1 MPKKEK
7 KNGKLK
13 KWQLNTLIGTA
24 AAVVVIGGG
33 VMVWSST
40 SQSASQ
46 ESQVVRVTKVTRGR
60 VASSILLSGSVKAGA
75 EQYVY
80 YDATKGDLSDIYVN
94 VGDQVGNGQAL
105 AQYSTTDAQA
115 NYDAAVRAQERIGRQ
130 INELKATGVVTA
142 QAATPASPTAGMDAG
157 AGDATMT
164 GGEGAA
170 TATVSPAPS
179 AQDQAVAQRTYD
191 NQLADLQS
199 QYADAGDAVTKALN
213 ALNNTTVLST
223 VDGTVVEVNRDV
235 AKSSTGSSQTIVHVV
250 NNGTLEVE
258 GELSEYNLANLKVGQ
273 EVTMTSKVYPDKTW
287 TGQISYISDYPK
299 DASAAPA
306 ATSGTGSSSNGA
318 KYPFKVTFTSDIGDL
333 KQGFTINIEVKNGDE
348 SNIVP
353 ASAVVNEKNKHYV
366 WTLDKN
372 KAKKVEVT
380 LGDADAEK
388 QAITSGLNPGVQVI
402 SNPTSELKDGQEVG
416 QYEETN

>member
-1 MPKKEK
+1 MRKKEK

-33 VMVWSST
+33 VMVWAGT

-46 ESQVVRVTKVTRGR
+46 ESQVVRVTKVTRGH
-60 VASSILLSGSVKAGA
+60 VASSILLSGTVKAGA

-80 YDATKGDLSDIYVN
+80 YDASKGDLSDVYVN
-94 VGDQVGNGQAL
+94 VGDQVANGQAL

-142 QAATPASPTAGMDAG
+142 QATTPATPATGTDAG
-157 AGDATMT
+157 AGDATT
-164 GGEGAA
+164 GGGDGTVAA
-170 TATVSPAPS
+170 SPAPS
-179 AQDQAVAQRTYD
+179 AQDQAAAQRTYD

-235 AKSSTGSSQTIVHVV
+235 AKTSTGSSQTIVHVV

-287 TGQISYISDYPK
+287 TGKISYISDYPK

-306 ATSGTGSSSNGA
+306 ATAGSGSSSSGA

-353 ASAVVNEKNKHYV
+353 TSAVVNEKDKHYV